1 MPGCCPGA
9 AISRFVC
16 VLVSLAVCIQGSGH
30 AQTSKTNTLSLSL
43 SLSHTH
49 THTHSHTHTHTLSL
63 SHVFILPL
71 QVCDCLRLCVH
82 ILFALVLTG
91 PDGHGGGDKLTV
103 RRRLMSGFLVSAALV
118 YAWRYYVL
126 RWGRGWN
133 PQQTA
138 VGVYES
144 VALYDLAPMAAVD
157 KSAVTIRKGGSD
169 LTRDSVAKSMNMI
182 RNLSALF
189 TRAQGSAGSV
199 AAAGGEA
206 SAGGAGVT
214 TVPPSPK
221 IHSSPAGALW
231 GGIGALWAR
240 GGGGNDAR
248 DMDGTLARSDSL
260 QRLLDGEA
268 GMTLGGGGGT
278 ADIENIGGQILI
290 RNCASPSWLRRARF

>member
-1 MPGCCPGA
+1 MC
-9 AISRFVC
+9 
-16 VLVSLAVCIQGSGH
+16 
-30 AQTSKTNTLSLSL
+30 LSLWLFVSRDL
-43 SLSHTH
+43 GTHRQVKLTH
-49 THTHSHTHTHTLSL
+49 TRTHARAHT
-63 SHVFILPL
+63 HVFILPL

-144 VALYDLAPMAAVD
+144 VALYDVAPMAAVD

-268 GMTLGGGGGT
+268 GMTLGGRGGT
-278 ADIENIGGQILI
+278 ADIENIGGQAETAGAVLAGLSIPVEQANFDNGGSLMTPDEQTLVI
-290 RNCASPSWLRRARF
+290 DR